1 MTSRLLLHLFN
12 NWITTN
18 KLCQPLHSNTH
29 SSFHSIRIVEQ
40 FMLFLPNFPVI
51 ILHVL
56 LHTYSY
62 FIFPSWMQQENS
74 AESEAEPFKYETS
87 KLALK
92 RHMKDETSWCRCLNM
107 PLRFRNLKLQN
118 NVDGEW
124 SIYTTSQIFKN
135 YSLELLADASGSVPR
150 QDGKRQFHWLIAPS
164 PPPPQYRSRDTTPNQ
179 LVQSFAH
186 GYGREEEGERR
197 REGGKKR
204 EGGRE
209 GGIEGGRERKGRG
222 RGGGGVGRRMEGGTD
237 TARNDGFAGSIK
249 SLSSPAAKRER
260 RHGTGIW
267 RGWHQLC
274 NATSSGGTAR
284 VPAQLHLVSA
294 AQSSSGA
301 EPRRCQS
308 QHLQECQAPDVT
320 KWSESWMLRIPELA
334 SAAALSWGRRCAAA
348 ALRHPVKQF
357 EPCRFICRTLLLC
370 NCQATVVKN
379 LYLEKKWI
387 QQAATSELKEVN
399 SAGCNNED

>member
-164 PPPPQYRSRDTTPNQ
+164 PPPPNTAAGTRPRTSWCNPSPT
-179 LVQSFAH
+179 AM
-186 GYGREEEGERR
+186 EGRR
-197 REGGKKR
+197 REREDGKEGRRGR

-209 GGIEGGRERKGRG
+209 GLREGGRGRE
-222 RGGGGVGRRMEGGTD
+222 GGGGGGGRKEDGGRDGYGAKWWLCRQHQVFVESSGKKGEKTRDRDMERLASALQCD
-237 TARNDGFAGSIK
+237 EF
-249 SLSSPAAKRER
+249 R
-260 RHGTGIW
+260 RHGPG
-267 RGWHQLC
+267 
-274 NATSSGGTAR
+274 AGTAAPGFGSTEFKWCRAQAMPISAPARMSSTRRYEVEWILNAANPR
-284 VPAQLHLVSA
+284 VGERGCLELGTQMRCSSTAPSCKAIWTLQIHL
-294 AQSSSGA
+294 
-301 EPRRCQS
+301 
-308 QHLQECQAPDVT
+308 
-320 KWSESWMLRIPELA
+320 
-334 SAAALSWGRRCAAA
+334 
-348 ALRHPVKQF
+348 
-357 EPCRFICRTLLLC
+357 
-370 NCQATVVKN
+370 
-379 LYLEKKWI
+379 
-387 QQAATSELKEVN
+387 
-399 SAGCNNED
+399 